1 MGGSEV
7 SRSFDRVAEIYD
19 ATRTLP
25 GEVMKRLMETLSA
38 ELKGCTG
45 ILDVGV
51 GTGRLAEPLQ
61 GAGFEVVGI
70 DISRKMAGK
79 AREKGLKQLLLADA
93 RFLPFKSEA
102 FDAAIC
108 VHVLHLISEWRK
120 VLQEICRVSRFAMF
134 SLSNTYRNP
143 VREAYGRLLQRYG
156 YEGHRPGISEQ
167 QLEDLSLPA
176 KSLFVS
182 SYDVHADD
190 SLTSLEQ
197 QASSS
202 QWEIPEDVNLKIV
215 EELKTRFVGKIF
227 KQELHLLAWDINSLK
242 AYVDNLQRC

>member
-1 MGGSEV
+1 MGGSEF
-7 SRSFDRVAEIYD
+7 SRSFDRVAEVYD
-19 ATRTLP
+19 ATRSLP
-25 GEVMKRLMETLSA
+25 GEVMKRLIETLSA

-61 GAGFEVVGI
+61 DAGFEVVGI
-70 DISRKMAGK
+70 DISRKMAGR
-79 AREKGLKQLLLADA
+79 AREKGLKHLLLSDA
-93 RFLPFKSEA
+93 RFLPFKPEA

-108 VHVLHLISEWRK
+108 VHVLHLISKWRK

-134 SLSNTYRNP
+134 SLSNTHRNP
-143 VREAYGRLLQRYG
+143 VREAYGRLLKHYG

-167 QLEDLSLPA
+167 QLEDLSKPA

-190 SLTSLEQ
+190 SLTILEQ

-202 QWEIPEDVNLKIV
+202 QWEIPEDVNLKMV
-215 EELKTRFVGKIF
+215 QELKTGFAGKVF
-227 KQELHLLAWDINSLK
+227 KQELYLFVWDINSLK
-242 AYVDNLQRC
+242 AYVDNL

>member
-1 MGGSEV
+1 
-7 SRSFDRVAEIYD
+7 
-19 ATRTLP
+19 
-25 GEVMKRLMETLSA
+25 MKRLMGTLSA
-38 ELKGCTG
+38 ELMGCTG

-51 GTGRLAEPLQ
+51 GTGRLAGPLQ
-61 GAGFEVVGI
+61 DAGFEVVGI

-79 AREKGLKQLLLADA
+79 AREKGVKQLLLADA

-120 VLQEICRVSRFAMF
+120 VLQEICRVSRSALF
-134 SLSNTYRNP
+134 SLINTSKNP
-143 VREAYGRLLQRYG
+143 VREAYGRLLRRYG

-167 QLEDLSLPA
+167 QLEDLSRPA

-182 SYDVHADD
+182 SYGVHADN

-197 QASSS
+197 QSSSS
-202 QWEIPEDVNLKIV
+202 QWEIPEDVNFKIV
-215 EELKTRFVGKIF
+215 EELKTKFVGKVF
-227 KQELHLLAWDINSLK
+227 KQELYLLEWDINSLK

>member
-1 MGGSEV
+1 M

-19 ATRTLP
+19 ATRSLP

-38 ELKGCTG
+38 ELVGCTE

-61 GAGFEVVGI
+61 HVGFEVVGI

-79 AREKGLKQLLLADA
+79 AREKGVKQLLLADA

-120 VLQEICRVSRFAMF
+120 VLQEICRISRSALF
-134 SLSNTYRNP
+134 SLSTSLRNP
-143 VREAYGRLLQRYG
+143 VREAYGRLLRRCG
-156 YEGHRPGISEQ
+156 YEGHRSGISEQ

-182 SYDVHADD
+182 SYEVHADD

-215 EELKTRFVGKIF
+215 EELKTKFLGKVF
-227 KQELHLLAWDINSLK
+227 KQELYLLEWDIDSLK
-242 AYVDNLQRC
+242 AYIDDLQRC

>member
-1 MGGSEV
+1 
-7 SRSFDRVAEIYD
+7 
-19 ATRTLP
+19 
-25 GEVMKRLMETLSA
+25 MKRLMETLSA
-38 ELKGCTG
+38 ELKGCTR

-51 GTGRLAEPLQ
+51 GTGRLAGPLHA
-61 GAGFEVVGI
+61 AGFEVVGI
-70 DISRKMAGK
+70 DISRKMANR
-79 AREKGLKQLLLADA
+79 AREKGVNQLLLADA
-93 RFLPFKSEA
+93 RFLPFKSEI

-120 VLQEICRVSRFAMF
+120 VLQEICRVSRSALF
-134 SLSNTYRNP
+134 SLSNTGRNP
-143 VREAYGRLLQRYG
+143 VREAYDRLLRRYG

-182 SYDVHADD
+182 SYDLHADD

-215 EELKTRFVGKIF
+215 EELKTGFAGKVF
-227 KQELHLLAWDINSLK
+227 KQELYLLVWNINSLK
-242 AYVDNLQRC
+242 TYADNLQRC

>member
-1 MGGSEV
+1 MGGSEF

-19 ATRTLP
+19 ATRGLP
-25 GEVMKRLMETLSA
+25 GEVMERLMETLSA
-38 ELKGCTG
+38 ELNGCTE
-45 ILDVGV
+45 ILDIGV

-61 GAGFEVVGI
+61 DAGFEVVGI

-79 AREKGLKQLLLADA
+79 AREKGVKQLLLADA
-93 RFLPFKSEA
+93 SFLPFKPEA

-120 VLQEICRVSRFAMF
+120 VLQEICRVSRSAMF
-134 SLSNTYRNP
+134 SLSNTPRNP
-143 VREAYGRLLQRYG
+143 VREAYRRLLRRYG
-156 YEGHRPGISEQ
+156 YEGHRPGMSEQ
-167 QLEDLSLPA
+167 QLEDLSLSA

-182 SYDVHADD
+182 SYDVHADG

-215 EELKTRFVGKIF
+215 EELKTRFVGKVF
-227 KQELHLLAWDINSLK
+227 KQELFLLVWDINSLK